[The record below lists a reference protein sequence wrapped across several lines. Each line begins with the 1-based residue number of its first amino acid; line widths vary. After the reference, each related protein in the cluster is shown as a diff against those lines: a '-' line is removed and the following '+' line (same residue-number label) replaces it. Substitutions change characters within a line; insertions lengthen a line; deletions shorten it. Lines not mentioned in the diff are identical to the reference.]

1 MCDEF
6 VSQVRLCL
14 GCPPQLN
21 EWCEAPWLVHGV
33 DDLGL
38 EGVCVV
44 LCIAAAQALG
54 VHEPVTIPAKV
65 VCPAFFGGPFAGLA
79 APRVVV
85 FGQAPAK
92 RIVPVA
98 LCDVFALF
106 LHGHLH
112 ELVAFVVGK
121 VHASARVFVQAFDPV
136 ASAVVAVVGFGA
148 LAARVLAVFVVGHAV
163 ACPLLSHRCL
173 LAACLRWPAVQG
185 VVVAVGDLFPAYGV
199 GLAAGPLQGS
209 LAVGFAQLTC
219 ISAMI

>member
-1 MCDEF
+1 MDH
-6 VSQVRLCL
+6 L
-14 GCPPQLN
+14 
-21 EWCEAPWLVHGV
+21 WLWGI
-33 DDLGL
+33 
-38 EGVCVV
+38 CAA
-44 LCIAAAQALG
+44 LCIAAVEPLG
-54 VHEPVTIPAKV
+54 VHQPVAIPAKV
-65 VCPAFFGGPFAGLA
+65 VCPAFFTRALIA
-79 APRVVV
+79 WVVI
-85 FGQAPAK
+85 FGQTPAK

-98 LCDVFALF
+98 LCEVFAFF
-106 LHGHLH
+106 LHTHLH
-112 ELVAFVVGK
+112 QLVAFVVGK
-121 VHASARVFVQAFDPV
+121 VHASARGFVHALDPI

>member
-1 MCDEF
+1 MDH
-6 VSQVRLCL
+6 L
-14 GCPPQLN
+14 
-21 EWCEAPWLVHGV
+21 WLWGI
-33 DDLGL
+33 
-38 EGVCVV
+38 CAA
-44 LCIAAAQALG
+44 LCIAAVEPFG
-54 VHEPVTIPAKV
+54 VHQPVTVPTIV
-65 VCPAFFGGPFAGLA
+65 VCPAFLA
-79 APRVVV
+79 RSTVARVVV
-85 FGQAPAK
+85 FGQAPPES
-92 RIVPVA
+92 IVPVA
-98 LCDVFALF
+98 LSEVFALF

-121 VHASARVFVQAFDPV
+121 VHASARGFVQAFDPV

-199 GLAAGPLQGS
+199 GLAAGPLLRS

>member
-1 MCDEF
+1 MDH
-6 VSQVRLCL
+6 L
-14 GCPPQLN
+14 
-21 EWCEAPWLVHGV
+21 WLWGI
-33 DDLGL
+33 
-38 EGVCVV
+38 CAA
-44 LCIAAAQALG
+44 LCIAAVEPFG
-54 VHEPVTIPAKV
+54 VHQPVTVPTIV
-65 VCPAFFGGPFAGLA
+65 VCPAFLA
-79 APRVVV
+79 RSTVARVVV

-121 VHASARVFVQAFDPV
+121 VHASARGFVHALDPI

-199 GLAAGPLQGS
+199 GLAAGPLLRS